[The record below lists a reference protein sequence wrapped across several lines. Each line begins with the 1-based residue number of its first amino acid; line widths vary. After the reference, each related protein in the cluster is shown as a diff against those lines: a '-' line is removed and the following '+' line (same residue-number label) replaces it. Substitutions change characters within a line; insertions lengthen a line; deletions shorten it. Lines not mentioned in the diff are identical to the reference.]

1 MVCDWN
7 ACRAVGKAALGPD
20 PQAIVQATA
29 ICTEFAREGVGLNA
43 SYYLWALARGHTQA
57 GDAQMARHMLV
68 EASRRA
74 ELSRETRM
82 NAELAILQAEL
93 ESDDGRAAELLNA
106 ALVLAKGQGDLTTA
120 LRATATLV
128 VGLRGKDTDAEY
140 ARVTLAMLDGQ
151 ISYPNEPNWITQR
164 LAVLQHVTGCV
175 TALRS

>member
-1 MVCDWN
+1 
-7 ACRAVGKAALGPD
+7 
-20 PQAIVQATA
+20 
-29 ICTEFAREGVGLNA
+29 
-43 SYYLWALARGHTQA
+43 
-57 GDAQMARHMLV
+57 
-68 EASRRA
+68 
-74 ELSRETRM
+74 M
-82 NAELAILQAEL
+82 NAELAILQAAL

-128 VGLRGKDTDAEY
+128 VRLRGKDTDAEY